1 MKISI
6 DKVLDETTLVPDLT
20 KYMESKGY
28 KDNEVALEVEGSIT
42 KLSLRT
48 QVETDEQV
56 NSLSKDIQS
65 VLVEKG
71 YIKSASEVVE
81 QSIT

>member
-1 MKISI
+1 MKISV
-6 DKVLDETTLVPDLT
+6 DKVLDETKLVPDIT

-56 NSLSKDIQS
+56 NILSKDVQS
-65 VLVEKG
+65 ALVEK
-71 YIKSASEVVE
+71 
-81 QSIT
+81 

>member
-1 MKISI
+1 VKISVN
-6 DKVLDETTLVPDLT
+6 KVLDETKLVPDIT
-20 KYMESKGY
+20 QYMESKGY
-28 KDNEVALEVEGSIT
+28 KDNEVILEVEGSVT

-48 QVETDEQV
+48 QVQSDEQV
-56 NSLSKDIQS
+56 NNLSKDIQS

-71 YIKSASEVVE
+71 YIKSTNEVIE